1 MLFSVMK
8 TGKFFNMF
16 LLKNNF
22 SSIVLLYDQK
32 YQKSARRTHAVL
44 LPNHRGVH
52 ELVARS
58 SAWQVC
64 TARDKS
70 KIGGF
75 ALSTVSAIPRVRT
88 YRTRKPSR
96 FVHALSARPLKV
108 QGGRD
113 SSTCADETI
122 KTNPISLCS
131 HPDTHPTPTA
141 RFAIA

>member
-1 MLFSVMK
+1 
-8 TGKFFNMF
+8 MF

-52 ELVARS
+52 ELVARN

-96 FVHALSARPLKV
+96 FVHALPARPL
-108 QGGRD
+108 
-113 SSTCADETI
+113 
-122 KTNPISLCS
+122 
-131 HPDTHPTPTA
+131 
-141 RFAIA
+141 